1 MTDPAIPDSIAYH
14 ISDLYITE
22 LDRSL
27 SAPLDPSLTLL
38 ETPLPLTALLQPLLT
53 TLAVAPTTTLF
64 ARLADNGFNPL
75 LAAALPPAP
84 VPGRK
89 RKVEA
94 VEEADLEFVAILGEE
109 REKTGRA
116 LVRALF
122 EEGGKKETGEVAR
135 RRIYA
140 LVAKWDADV

>member
-14 ISDLYITE
+14 ISDLFIVE
-22 LDRSL
+22 LERSL
-27 SAPLDPSLTLL
+27 SAPLDASIALPT
-38 ETPLPLTALLQPLLT
+38 TPLPIIALLQPLLT

-64 ARLADNGFNPL
+64 ARLADNGFAPL
-75 LAAALPPAP
+75 FAAAIPPAP
-84 VPGRK
+84 VHGRK

-94 VEEADLEFVAILGEE
+94 VEGDDLEFVAILGDE

-116 LVRALF
+116 VVKALF
-122 EEGGKKETGEVAR
+122 DEGGKKETGEVAR

-140 LVAKWDADV
+140 LVAKWDPEV